1 MVQSNFEILGVRD
14 DATKHEIRD
23 AFRKLVLE
31 HHSDR
36 GGDDEEFKKIK
47 QAFDDLKVGKK
58 FPDSPEEK
66 NKKSRFYSGDSEEE
80 KRKRNLILAHDVAY
94 EVNRAQEWAEAL
106 GRTDATGVRLFGSKE
121 LGQLEFERKATKAL
135 SIKGKFWA
143 GNLTYDG
150 PVIMWGSISNPYFS
164 EKGNEKTVIHVKN
177 GKFSLIDPIEN
188 GYVVENGA
196 KIIVDNGDLIVG
208 DVFGK
213 KEILPDPSG
222 KVGLSV
228 TNEHFTELI
237 APGGKIV
244 GGFIRNT
251 VRLEAD
257 SIMVVT
263 LEDHVILKGRD
274 ISILGSK
281 ITYDVVIEL
290 LKGGK
295 IKFHDQGS
303 GFDISDD
310 AILRLE
316 NGKEFR
322 LQELK
327 KSEMIGYG
335 GTEITYDHLDR
346 IGSKKTIGQKKNWK
360 SKFGFGS

>member
-1 MVQSNFEILGVRD
+1 MVQSNYEILGVREE
-14 DATKHEIRD
+14 ATKNEIRD

-66 NKKSRFYSGDSEEE
+66 TKKSRFYSGPSEEE
-80 KRKRNLILAHDVAY
+80 KLKRNLILSHDVSQ
-94 EVNRAQEWAEAL
+94 EVSRAQEWAQAL
-106 GRTDATGVRLFGSKE
+106 SRTDTTGVRLFGSKE

-135 SIKGKFWA
+135 SIKGKYWA
-143 GNLTYDG
+143 GNLTYDNSI
-150 PVIMWGSISNPYFS
+150 IMWGSISNPYFS
-164 EKGNEKTVIHVKN
+164 EKENEKTIIHVTN
-177 GKFSLIDPIEN
+177 GKFSLIDPLEN
-188 GYVVENGA
+188 GYVIENGA

-213 KEILPDPSG
+213 RETLPDPTG
-222 KVGLSV
+222 RVGL
-228 TNEHFTELI
+228 TITKEHFTELV
-237 APGGKIV
+237 APRGKIV

-251 VRLEAD
+251 VKIEGD
-257 SIMVVT
+257 SVMVVT
-263 LEDHVILKGRD
+263 LEDKVHLKGREID
-274 ISILGSK
+274 ILGSK
-281 ITYDVVIEL
+281 VTYDVEIEL

-295 IKFHDQGS
+295 IKFHDKGS
-303 GFDISDD
+303 GFFISDD

-322 LQELK
+322 LQDLK

-335 GTEITYDHLDR
+335 GADITYDYLDNM
-346 IGSKKTIGQKKNWK
+346 GTKKPKGEKKSWK
-360 SKFGFGS
+360 SKFGFGN

>member
-1 MVQSNFEILGVRD
+1 MVQSNFQILRVRD

-47 QAFDDLKVGKK
+47 QAFDDLKIGKK
-58 FPDSPEEK
+58 FPDSREDK
-66 NKKSRFYSGDSEEE
+66 TKKSRFYSGDSEEE
-80 KRKRNLILAHDVAY
+80 KLRRNLILAHDVAH
-94 EVNRAQEWAEAL
+94 EVSRAQEWAGAL
-106 GRTDATGVRLFGSKE
+106 SRTDTTGVRLFGSKE

-143 GNLTYDG
+143 GNLTYDDT
-150 PVIMWGSISNPYFS
+150 VIMWGSISNPYFS
-164 EKGNEKTVIHVKN
+164 DKENEKTVIHVTN

-208 DVFGK
+208 DIFGK

-222 KVGLSV
+222 KVGLFI
-228 TNEHFTELI
+228 TKEHFTELV
-237 APGGKIV
+237 APRGKIV

-251 VRLEAD
+251 VNLEAE
-257 SIMVVT
+257 SIMVVI
-263 LEDHVILKGRD
+263 LEDHVLLKGRN

-281 ITYDVVIEL
+281 VTYDVVIEL
-290 LKGGK
+290 LKGGM

-322 LQELK
+322 LHDLK

-335 GTEITYDHLDR
+335 GTEITYDYLDSM
-346 IGSKKTIGQKKNWK
+346 GAKKTNGQKKNWK

>member
-1 MVQSNFEILGVRD
+1 MIQSNFEILAVSEE
-14 DATKHEIRD
+14 ATKHEIRE
-23 AFRKLVLE
+23 AFRKLVLQ

-47 QAFDDLKVGKK
+47 QAFDDLKLGKK

-66 NKKSRFYSGDSEEE
+66 TKKSRFYSGDSDEE
-80 KRKRNLILAHDVAY
+80 KRRRNLILAHDVAH
-94 EVNRAQEWAEAL
+94 EVSRAQEWAEAL
-106 GRTDATGVRLFGSKE
+106 NRTDAIGVVLFGSRE

-143 GNLTYDG
+143 GNLSYDG

-164 EKGNEKTVIHVKN
+164 DKENEKTIIHVTH

-222 KVGLSV
+222 KVGLSI
-228 TNEHFTELI
+228 TNEHFTELV
-237 APGGKIV
+237 APRGKIV

-251 VRLEAD
+251 VKLEAD
-257 SIMVVT
+257 SIMVAT
-263 LEDHVILKGRD
+263 LEDHVLLKGRN

-281 ITYDVVIEL
+281 VTYDVVIEL
-290 LKGGK
+290 LKGGM

-322 LQELK
+322 LHELK

-335 GTEITYDHLDR
+335 GAEITYDNLDS
-346 IGSKKTIGQKKNWK
+346 IGAKKINVSKKSWK
-360 SKFGFGS
+360 LKFRFDS

>member
-1 MVQSNFEILGVRD
+1 M
-14 DATKHEIRD
+14 
-23 AFRKLVLE
+23 
-31 HHSDR
+31 
-36 GGDDEEFKKIK
+36 
-47 QAFDDLKVGKK
+47 KVGKK

-66 NKKSRFYSGDSEEE
+66 TKKSRFYSSDSEEE
-80 KRKRNLILAHDVAY
+80 KRKRNLILAHDVAH
-94 EVNRAQEWAEAL
+94 EVSRAQEWVEAL

-121 LGQLEFERKATKAL
+121 LGQLEFERKATRAL

-164 EKGNEKTVIHVKN
+164 DKENEKTVIHVTT

-188 GYVVENGA
+188 GYVIENGA
-196 KIIVDNGDLIVG
+196 KIIVDNGDIIVG

-213 KEILPDPSG
+213 REILPDPSG
-222 KVGLSV
+222 KVGLSI
-228 TNEHFTELI
+228 TNEHFTELV
-237 APGGKIV
+237 APRGKII

-251 VRLEAD
+251 VKLEAE
-257 SIMVVT
+257 SIMVVI
-263 LEDHVILKGRD
+263 LEDQVHLKGTN

-281 ITYDVVIEL
+281 VTYDVVIEL
-290 LKGGK
+290 LQGGM
-295 IKFHDQGS
+295 IKFHDKGS

-322 LQELK
+322 LHDLK

-335 GTEITYDHLDR
+335 GSEITYDYLDS
-346 IGSKKTIGQKKNWK
+346 IGKKKTNGQKKSWK